1 MFKLRQLQRMKQEEL
16 KHTACTTASASTATT
31 DPSGTTGISAAYVRL
46 QKDIDDLDLPPTVD
60 LVGAPKQRGKQHVL
74 SVVIS
79 PDEGFYEGGHFKFEL
94 AFNDNYPIEP
104 PKVLCLNRIY
114 HPNIDLEGKVC
125 LNILRE
131 DWSPAL
137 DLQSVI
143 VGLLFLFLEPNPRD
157 PLNKDAAACLIRDR
171 WSFRKLVRKSMTG
184 ATIDGITY
192 DCVSG

>member
-16 KHTACTTASASTATT
+16 KHTGCTTTGAAAATT

-46 QKDIDDLDLPPTVD
+46 QKDIDDLDLPPTVE
-60 LVGAPKQRGKQHVL
+60 LVGTPRHSGKQHVL
-74 SVVIS
+74 SVVVS
-79 PDEGFYEGGHFKFEL
+79 PDEGFYEGGHFRFEMT
-94 AFNDNYPIEP
+94 FNNSYPIEP

-157 PLNKDAAACLIRDR
+157 PLNKDAATCLIKDR
-171 WSFRKLVRKSMTG
+171 WSFRDLVRKSMTG
-184 ATIDGITY
+184 ATIDGVTY
-192 DCVSG
+192 DHVFR